1 VIWQYAFVH
10 NALLAGAIVAVVS
23 GLVGPFV
30 VMRHMSFAVHGV
42 AELGFTGAAGALLVG
57 LSPSVGLLAFS
68 LAASAVMGAL
78 GEQARE
84 RDVAIGATLSFG
96 LGLGV
101 LFISLYSGYAQE
113 AFALLFGTIL
123 GISTNDVVLAVVVGA
138 VTIILLLL
146 VHRPLRFA
154 SVDPEVAEAR
164 GISLGLMSMVF
175 AATLAFAVVEAV
187 QVVGV
192 LLLLTLV
199 ITPAAAAQHLT
210 SRPGRVMVISV
221 AIALVSALGGIV
233 LGLFIAWPV
242 SFFVSAI
249 SFAAYLGARLV
260 GASLRRTHATL

>member
-1 VIWQYAFVH
+1 MIWQYAFVH

-30 VMRHMSFAVHGV
+30 VMRNMSFAVHGV

-57 LSPSVGLLAFS
+57 LSPSVGLLVFS
-68 LAASAVMGAL
+68 LGASAVMGVL

-84 RDVAIGATLSFG
+84 RDVAIGATLAFG

-113 AFALLFGTIL
+113 AFALLFGTVL
-123 GISTNDVVLAVVVGA
+123 GISTGDVVLALVVGA

-146 VHRPLRFA
+146 VNRPLRFA

-164 GISLGLMSMVF
+164 GIPLGLMSMVF
-175 AATLAFAVVEAV
+175 AAILAFAVVEAV

-210 SRPGRVMVISV
+210 SRPGRVVAISV

-233 LGLFIAWPV
+233 LALFIAWPV

-249 SFAAYLGARLV
+249 SFTAYLAARLV
-260 GASLRRTHATL
+260 GASTRRTRSVV